1 MKEGKYSVMIV
12 EDQQMPKALF
22 SHFVE
27 SSEKFYLEVAIENAT
42 VADIVCAHTPIDLI
56 IMDVVTENG
65 ESGLEA
71 AAIIK
76 KKYPKTKI
84 IIVTS
89 MPECSYIKRAKQRV
103 INGEIVYPDKLQ
115 PVKMGLALST
125 EFTEKELEIL
135 RLMTGGYSN
144 REISEKLGISSG
156 VVKNHVADML
166 DKTGFRSRTQLAV
179 RARESG
185 LVILDKINEDV

>member
-89 MPECSYIKRAKQRV
+89 MPECSYIKRAKQIGVEGFWYKEANEQPILSLMERV

-125 EFTEKELEIL
+125 EFTDRK
-135 RLMTGGYSN
+135 S
-144 REISEKLGISSG
+144 
-156 VVKNHVADML
+156 VV
-166 DKTGFRSRTQLAV
+166 
-179 RARESG
+179 
-185 LVILDKINEDV
+185 

>member
-71 AAIIK
+71 AGR
-76 KKYPKTKI
+76 TK
-84 IIVTS
+84 
-89 MPECSYIKRAKQRV
+89 
-103 INGEIVYPDKLQ
+103 GF
-115 PVKMGLALST
+115 G
-125 EFTEKELEIL
+125 FIL
-135 RLMTGGYSN
+135 R
-144 REISEKLGISSG
+144 RISS
-156 VVKNHVADML
+156 
-166 DKTGFRSRTQLAV
+166 TGSMKVMR
-179 RARESG
+179 
-185 LVILDKINEDV
+185 

>member
-76 KKYPKTKI
+76 KKYNCDKYARMFIYKTRQANW
-84 IIVTS
+84 
-89 MPECSYIKRAKQRV
+89 CRR
-103 INGEIVYPDKLQ
+103 
-115 PVKMGLALST
+115 
-125 EFTEKELEIL
+125 IL
-135 RLMTGGYSN
+135 
-144 REISEKLGISSG
+144 
-156 VVKNHVADML
+156 V
-166 DKTGFRSRTQLAV
+166 
-179 RARESG
+179 
-185 LVILDKINEDV
+185 